1 MSSHDAALEAD
12 VRGPLAGLQE
22 RLAAYFAGRVTD
34 PVVRQDLVSRVNERV
49 LKRSRDG
56 TVIDDVER
64 FAFGV
69 ARHVLQEHWRE
80 VKRRQAVEVTLSAT
94 VENRPKTAVTATST
108 SSSPRAALLHALRE
122 CIEELP
128 DTDRLIARRCYGEG
142 KSKDLRAA
150 IAEELQLS
158 RNALD
163 ARLSRIRARLEACV
177 RARLGA
183 GEDESGDP
191 SEQGKSI
198 PR

>member
-1 MSSHDAALEAD
+1 MSSHDTATEAD
-12 VRGPLAGLQE
+12 VRGPLAGLQD
-22 RLAAYFAGRVTD
+22 RLASYFAGRVDD

-56 TVIDDVER
+56 TVIEDVER

-94 VENRPKTAVTATST
+94 VENRPKTAATATNTNSN
-108 SSSPRAALLHALRE
+108 PRAALLQALRA

-128 DTDRLIARRCYGEG
+128 DTDRMIARRCYGEG

-163 ARLSRIRARLEACV
+163 ARLSRIRARLEGCV
-177 RARLGA
+177 RARLA
-183 GEDESGDP
+183 PAEEQDGESTPE
-191 SEQGKSI
+191 KS
-198 PR
+198 